1 MRAQH
6 TQAVSNKRAITSE
19 TLVNQAQNKLVNI
32 RSTKNAPHVV
42 MQRVDFLSSRKSF
55 VCEETRGNSYAWL
68 AACLP
73 SAACAAARRAI
84 GTRYGEHDT

>member
-6 TQAVSNKRAITSE
+6 TQAISNKRAITSE

-42 MQRVDFLSSRKSF
+42 MQRVDFCLLESRSSAKR
-55 VCEETRGNSYAWL
+55 L
-68 AACLP
+68 AGTLMPGLRPACRVQP
-73 SAACAAARRAI
+73 
-84 GTRYGEHDT
+84 